1 MKIPAALESQAVLIG
16 LGVFAVLIFA
26 ANSRSITAGAVTGAA
41 EAVAGVGQGIA
52 DAINTGINA
61 VTPKTAEGRSRTFGE
76 WVWDITHPR
85 EADALEYGEDLQ
97 GNIFYPS
104 GTRPY

>member
-26 ANSRSITAGAVTGAA
+26 ANSRRIAAGAVTGAA

-52 DAINTGINA
+52 DAINGGINA

-76 WVWDITHPR
+76 WVWDITHPT
-85 EADALEYGEDLQ
+85 DAAGIEYGVDLN
-97 GNIFYPS
+97 GNPLPPGALY
-104 GTRPY
+104 